1 MMLAPYIVG
10 GVIAICGLTWV
21 YARLLY
27 PIPIRFERAHDDT
40 PEVETRLDQRFRQ
53 ADGQ

>member
-1 MMLAPYIVG
+1 MLAPYIVG
-10 GVIAICGLTWV
+10 GVLAICGLTWV

-27 PIPIRFERAHDDT
+27 PIPIRFEGSADET
-40 PEVETRLDQRFRQ
+40 PEVEVRIEQRFRQ